1 MLEFFSVGLMVCLC
15 FILFGG
21 LIALSAYGITKF
33 ILWLD
38 DKF

>member
-1 MLEFFSVGLMVCLC
+1 MLEFFSVGLMVFLI
-15 FILFGG
+15 FIFLSG
-21 LIALSAYGITKF
+21 LIALSAYEITKL